1 MRRSWKM
8 LAVAATASLGLSAC
22 SIPVALSQTQ
32 KTVGGSAYLQVHFH
46 ATLVSQDQAVQ
57 RWAGAL
63 DHLTFDFN
71 EQSVTGT
78 PLASSLSSVN
88 QSLVVSH
95 GAAHVATILEH
106 KSDFYVDVNFAA
118 LSEIPGAGNNARTLA
133 SLNFLL
139 GNRWI
144 ELPFSLVAQ
153 YVHST
158 SHLTLTRSSLLI
170 DENLLLNGFV
180 GFLARI
186 PATTNSRGFSESGS
200 LSTLIHALTSRL
212 PSFAKPLAA
221 PSSLT
226 GSYDLSVAMSG
237 SQASSAT
244 LQISVPSVTHG
255 VSAVRVFASFAHQDV
270 AIVTPNS
277 PLVITPAL
285 VQQLSGSA
293 KSIFSTS
300 LG

>member
-22 SIPVALSQTQ
+22 SVPVALSQTQ
-32 KTVGGSAYLQVHFH
+32 KTVGDSAYLQAHFH
-46 ATLVSQDQAVQ
+46 ATLVSHDQAVQ
-57 RWAGAL
+57 RWVGAL
-63 DHLTFDFN
+63 EHLTFDFN
-71 EQSVTGT
+71 EQSVTGS
-78 PLASSLSSVN
+78 PIASSLGQVN

-95 GAAHVATILEH
+95 GATHVATILEH
-106 KSDFYVDVNFAA
+106 KSDFYVNVNFAA
-118 LSEIPGAGNNARTLA
+118 LSEVPGAANNAGTLA

-158 SHLTLTRSSLLI
+158 SHLTLTRSSLPI

-180 GFLARI
+180 GFLAQVQ
-186 PATTNSRGFSESGS
+186 PTVTSRGFSESGS

-212 PSFAKPLAA
+212 ASFATSLAV
-221 PSSLT
+221 PPTLN

-237 SQASSAT
+237 SRASSAT
-244 LQISVPSVTHG
+244 LRISVPSVAHG
-255 VSAVRVFASFAHQDV
+255 VSVLRVFVTFAHQDV
-270 AIVTPNS
+270 AVATPNN

-293 KSIFSTS
+293 KSILSTS

>member
-22 SIPVALSQTQ
+22 SIPAALSQTQ
-32 KTVGGSAYLQVHFH
+32 KTVGDSAYLQVHFH
-46 ATLVSQDQAVQ
+46 ATLVSEGQAVQ

-71 EQSVTGT
+71 EQSVTGK
-78 PLASSLSSVN
+78 PIASSLSQVN

-106 KSDFYVDVNFAA
+106 KSDFYVNVNFAA
-118 LSEIPGAGNNARTLA
+118 LSEVPGAGNNVGTLT

-144 ELPFSLVAQ
+144 ELPFSLVAH
-153 YVHST
+153 YVRST
-158 SHLTLTRSSLLI
+158 SHFTMTRSSLPV
-170 DENLLLNGFV
+170 DENLLLNEFV
-180 GFLARI
+180 GFLAQV
-186 PATTNSRGFSESGS
+186 PPTANSRGFSESGS

-212 PSFAKPLAA
+212 PIFATYLPV
-221 PSSLT
+221 PSTLT

-237 SQASSAT
+237 SRASSAT

-255 VSAVRVFASFAHQDV
+255 DSVLRVFATFAHQDIAV
-270 AIVTPNS
+270 ATPNN

-285 VQQLSGSA
+285 VQQLGSSA
-293 KSIFSTS
+293 KSILSTS